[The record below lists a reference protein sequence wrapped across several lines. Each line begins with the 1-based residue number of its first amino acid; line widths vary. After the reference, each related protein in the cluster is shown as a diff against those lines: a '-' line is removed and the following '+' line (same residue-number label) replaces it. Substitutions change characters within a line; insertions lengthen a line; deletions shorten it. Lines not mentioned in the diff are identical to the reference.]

1 MTVFESNVARIAE
14 NDPILA
20 VQIRESS
27 GGVLE
32 ILESRNGMATATCGD
47 RWVHSS
53 YDPRQEAE
61 RWAEGHLAVW
71 QSNEIAVILGV
82 GLLYHVEALCKRSR
96 TGVQIAVVVPDLR
109 ELHDA
114 CRARDLGDWIGLVRW
129 IVGPAGE
136 AAQTLASFSQPLR
149 LLTYA
154 PAADCHADS
163 YAALETSLREALA
176 VKMGGRLHVAV
187 VGPIYGGSL
196 PIARYTA
203 SALKQLGHRV
213 TWIDHSFHHGSYE
226 AMAGLSDG
234 RHRQLLQAKFAE
246 LLSQWSLAR
255 VAEDPPDL
263 ILALAQAPLTLPV
276 LEHLRRKKFLTSMW
290 FVENYRHLTYWQ
302 QVAGGYD
309 YWFVIQQDR
318 CHEAMRWAG
327 AKQIEYLPMAADP
340 AVHRP
345 LELSEAERREF
356 GADVAFVGAG
366 YANRRALLP
375 RLTSSE
381 WTFKIWGNE
390 WEGAAAVQPAL
401 QRGGARVDTE
411 TCVKIFNATAIN
423 LNLHSHVG
431 TGFDP
436 EGDFV
441 NPRTFELAACRAF
454 QLVDRRRLLPNL
466 FDSGQIATLTD
477 EDGLVRYL
485 QTWRQEPEARRVM
498 AQEAYDRTLREHTYV
513 HRMKTL
519 LARIGMGEPDRVGAI
534 LRGDRQAGRL
544 AEQSRDTP
552 ELIPLLRQGPDTERV
567 ELRDLA
573 ARIKAK
579 GATATLGREE
589 LLILLLDEHRS
600 DMRDLL

>member
-1 MTVFESNVARIAE
+1 MNVFESNVALIGVG
-14 NDPILA
+14 NPGLA
-20 VQIRESS
+20 AQIRASS
-27 GGVLE
+27 GGLLE
-32 ILESRNGMATATCGD
+32 IKVARNGMPTAKHND

-61 RWAEGHLAVW
+61 SWVDGRLEVW
-71 QSNEIAVILGV
+71 QPTETGVIFGV
-82 GLLYHVEALCKRSR
+82 GLLYHVEMLCRRSPP
-96 TGVQIAVVVPDLR
+96 GPSIAVIVPDVA

-114 CRARDLGDWIGLVRW
+114 CRARQLGDWMKRVRW
-129 IVGPAGE
+129 VVGDSEE
-136 AAQTLASFSQPLR
+136 AAQALASSSQPLR
-149 LLTYA
+149 LFTYA
-154 PAADCHADS
+154 PAVGYHAQ
-163 YAALETSLREALA
+163 YHAAFEVALQKALA
-176 VKMGGRLHVAV
+176 TRMGGRLHVAV

-196 PIARYTA
+196 PIARYTV
-203 SALKQLGHRV
+203 SALEQLGHRV
-213 TWIDHSFHHGSYE
+213 TWIDHSPHHGSYE
-226 AMAGLSDG
+226 AMEGLSDV
-234 RHRQLLQAKFAE
+234 RHRQLLQGKFAE

-309 YWFVIQQDR
+309 YWFVIQRER
-318 CHEAMRWAG
+318 CHEALRWAG
-327 AKQIEYLPMAADP
+327 ARQVEYLPMAADP

-345 LELSEAERREF
+345 MELTEEERHEF

-375 RLTSSE
+375 RLISSE
-381 WTFKIWGNE
+381 WTFKLWGNE

-401 QRGGARVDTE
+401 QQGGARVDTE

-454 QLVDRRRLLPNL
+454 QLTDRRSLLPDL
-466 FDSGQIATLTD
+466 FDPGQVATVAD
-477 EDGLVRYL
+477 ADGLVSRL
-485 QTWRQEPEARRVM
+485 RVWRQEPETRRAM
-498 AQEAYDRTLREHTYV
+498 AQAAYDRILKEHTYV

-519 LARIGMGEPDRVGAI
+519 LARVGMGEPDRVGAV

-544 AEQSRDTP
+544 AERSRDCP
-552 ELIPLLRQGPDTERV
+552 ELIPLLRQAPVTERV

-579 GATATLGREE
+579 GATATLSREE
-589 LLILLLDEHRS
+589 LLILMLDEHGA
-600 DMRDLL
+600 DVRDLL

>member
-1 MTVFESNVARIAE
+1 MTVFEANVARIAV
-14 NDPILA
+14 NNPGLA
-20 VQIRESS
+20 AQIRASS
-27 GGVLE
+27 GGLLE
-32 ILESRNGMATATCGD
+32 IKESRNGMATATCGG

-61 RWAEGHLAVW
+61 RWAEGHLAAW
-71 QSNEIAVILGV
+71 QPNETAVILGV
-82 GLLYHVEALCKRSR
+82 GLLYHVEALCRRSGTDFR
-96 TGVQIAVVVPDLR
+96 IAVVVPDVR

-129 IVGPAGE
+129 IVGDTGE
-136 AAQTLASFSQPLR
+136 AARALASFSQPLR
-149 LLTYA
+149 LFTYA
-154 PAADCHADS
+154 PAAGYHADS
-163 YAALETSLREALA
+163 HAALEAALREALA
-176 VKMGGRLHVAV
+176 ARMGGRLHVAV

-196 PIARYTA
+196 PIARYTV
-203 SALKQLGHRV
+203 SALEQLGHRV
-213 TWIDHSFHHGSYE
+213 TWIDHSFHHGSYG
-226 AMAGLSDG
+226 AMAQLSDG
-234 RHRQLLQAKFAE
+234 RHRQLLQGKFAE

-263 ILALAQAPLTLPV
+263 ILALAQAPLTLPA

-318 CHEAMRWAG
+318 CQEALRWAG
-327 AKQIEYLPMAADP
+327 AKHIEYLPMAADP

-345 LELSEAERREF
+345 MELSEAERREF

-375 RLTSSE
+375 RLISPE

-411 TCVKIFNATAIN
+411 TCVKIFNATAMN

-454 QLVDRRRLLPNL
+454 QLVDRRSLLPNL
-466 FDSGQIATLTD
+466 FDSGQMATLTD
-477 EDGLVRYL
+477 EDGLASCLR
-485 QTWRQEPEARRVM
+485 TWRQEPEARRAM
-498 AQEAYDRTLREHTYV
+498 AQAAYDRTLQEHTYA
-513 HRMKTL
+513 HRMKGL
-519 LARIGMGEPDRVGAI
+519 LARVGMGEPDRVGAI

-544 AEQSRDTP
+544 AEQSRDCP

-589 LLILLLDEHRS
+589 LLILLLDEHRA
-600 DMRDLL
+600 DVRDLL